1 MAETAYEAVPAVEP
15 ATPEARLG
23 TLVMKFGGTS
33 VADPEKIRRVAERLV
48 AAKKA
53 GTRVVGVVS
62 AMGQHTDELVALAYE
77 VSPRPK
83 PRELDMLISVGERIS
98 CALVAMAISDLGHE
112 AISLTGSQAG
122 IVTDTVHGKAKI
134 VEVRARRIH
143 EALDDDR
150 IVLVAGFQGVSTDFD
165 ITTLGR
171 GGSDTTAV
179 ALAAA
184 LGADACEIYTDV
196 DGVFTADPRI
206 VPGAR
211 KLHAVSYEEMLEMS
225 ASGARVLSLRSV
237 EFARNH
243 GVKLHVRSTFTD
255 EDGTWIREEDERMLE
270 KAMISGVTHTLEEAV
285 YEVEGAE
292 RADLFEA
299 LAAAAV
305 NVDTIIETGRQI
317 VFSAPAEDRTET
329 AAALE
334 RLGARWSARE
344 GLGKVSIVGAGMKSH
359 PGIAARTFAALRD
372 LSVEPQ
378 LIATSPIKI
387 AFYVAQ
393 ADVERTVKALHDA
406 FELSSPSAERQ
417 HA

>member
-1 MAETAYEAVPAVEP
+1 MAETAFEPIPAVEP
-15 ATPEARLG
+15 SAPEARLG

-33 VADPEKIRRVAERLV
+33 VADPEKIRRVAGRLV

-62 AMGQHTDELVALAYE
+62 AMGQHTDELVSLAYD

-98 CALVAMAISDLGHE
+98 CALVAMAISDLGRD

-134 VEVRARRIH
+134 VEVRARRVH
-143 EALDDDR
+143 EALDDDK
-150 IVLVAGFQGVSTDFD
+150 IVLVAGFQGVSTDYD

-270 KAMISGVTHTLEEAV
+270 KAIISGVTHTLEEAV
-285 YEVEGAE
+285 YEVEGVE
-292 RADLFEA
+292 RANLFEA
-299 LAAAAV
+299 LADAAV
-305 NVDTIIETGRQI
+305 NVDTIVEVGSGI
-317 VFSAPAEDRTET
+317 VFSVPVEDRAET
-329 AAALE
+329 AAALDG
-334 RLGARWSARE
+334 LGARWSARD
-344 GLGKVSIVGAGMKSH
+344 GLGKVSVVGAGMKSH
-359 PGIAARTFAALRD
+359 PGIAARTFATLRE
-372 LSVEPQ
+372 LGVEPQ
-378 LIATSPIKI
+378 LVATSPIKI
-387 AFYVAQ
+387 GFYLPQ
-393 ADVERTVKALHDA
+393 GDVERTVQALHEA
-406 FELSSPSAERQ
+406 FELASPRAERQ